1 MRYSHAALASPT
13 PRAEQRAQRRGDRR
27 RVTER
32 DGRALSKIPRRGSAQ
47 DTSRVSSA
55 HLDSASACRLG
66 SFKFHEV
73 TELVIIYTA
82 PIRWPQGPSPLCANS
97 PPLRHPGRAVG
108 QRAVAL
114 GPGAG
119 GSMRMLVFAGIC
131 AMTTSG
137 FLLRLPRADTCRSSG
152 PVMRLTE
159 EQAIALSDVDLPAWM
174 GVPLREI
181 PKAYD
186 FRRLTTGEFLPSSL
200 WCDNYVRVRAR
211 RGLRTFD
218 PDSLNDIRE
227 FHALMRLDARVR
239 MPKVRKYLLE
249 RREREARKRL
259 AADRLRLERLVSCQ
273 VSEVTEAEEA
283 AAPGELGVHLEEKNA
298 LLARENEQLR
308 AELAEEKNALLTRE
322 NEQLRAELARLRAQ
336 SCPPPPQSEN
346 EH

>member
-1 MRYSHAALASPT
+1 
-13 PRAEQRAQRRGDRR
+13 
-27 RVTER
+27 
-32 DGRALSKIPRRGSAQ
+32 
-47 DTSRVSSA
+47 
-55 HLDSASACRLG
+55 
-66 SFKFHEV
+66 
-73 TELVIIYTA
+73 
-82 PIRWPQGPSPLCANS
+82 
-97 PPLRHPGRAVG
+97 
-108 QRAVAL
+108 
-114 GPGAG
+114 
-119 GSMRMLVFAGIC
+119 
-131 AMTTSG
+131 
-137 FLLRLPRADTCRSSG
+137 
-152 PVMRLTE
+152 MRLTE
-159 EQAIALSDVDLPAWM
+159 EQALALSDVDLPAWM
-174 GVPLREI
+174 VVPLREI
-181 PKAYD
+181 PEAYD

>member
-1 MRYSHAALASPT
+1 
-13 PRAEQRAQRRGDRR
+13 
-27 RVTER
+27 
-32 DGRALSKIPRRGSAQ
+32 
-47 DTSRVSSA
+47 
-55 HLDSASACRLG
+55 
-66 SFKFHEV
+66 
-73 TELVIIYTA
+73 
-82 PIRWPQGPSPLCANS
+82 
-97 PPLRHPGRAVG
+97 
-108 QRAVAL
+108 
-114 GPGAG
+114 
-119 GSMRMLVFAGIC
+119 MLVLAGIF
-131 AMTTSG
+131 AITTSG
-137 FLLRLPRADTCRSSG
+137 FMLGVPRADTCRSSG
-152 PVMRLTE
+152 PVMKLTE
-159 EQAIALSDVDLPAWM
+159 EQARAIDIHLDLPAWM

-186 FRRLTTGEFLPSSL
+186 FRRLTTGEFVPSEL

-283 AAPGELGVHLEEKNA
+283 AAPGEGVHLEEKNA

-322 NEQLRAELARLRAQ
+322 NEQLRAELARFRAQ
-336 SCPPPPQSEN
+336 SCPPPPQSESEN